1 VTLRVARRI
10 SSLVVLA
17 LACLFGSTGW
27 AAASPVQVVSRP
39 PVVLL
44 AVPGLVW
51 ADVLTMPHLRAL
63 AARSAVGELSVKT
76 SGRVTQ
82 CAVGLLAVSAG
93 NRTSA
98 PTEPCRI
105 DMSSWPLLRSSNEHS
120 RFDARV
126 GGLGE
131 TLQSAGVTTVAV
143 QKLAVPMLANFA
155 GTVDTVASTVGKALQ
170 ALQALRAAGVVGVL
184 DPDLYAV
191 PVARRPAA
199 RTAVDNRIAQI
210 ESELPPGSTLMVAG
224 VSDFADGFG
233 NSPQLHA
240 LVLSGPG
247 WAHTDLRSPT
257 TGRAPYVELIDVAP
271 TLLSA
276 VGVRVPSYMVG
287 GPMQAS
293 GSSAPAIA
301 AFVDDNR
308 HALSEPVLGQRV
320 FLALGIAAIVMMVL
334 AAGPVRRGHDAA
346 RWIAR
351 LIAPAPAV
359 IFLANA
365 FPWWR
370 WSSWAYGAIVLA
382 GCMILGAVT
391 AVVARRHRIAG
402 MVAVPV
408 FSVVA
413 LSIDQLVGSPLQ
425 LSGPLGDNPLTA
437 GRFTGV
443 GNLDFAV
450 IAASALLLA
459 GIIGGQLARTPAIV
473 AAGAIAVVAIVVDG
487 APQLGNDIGGVLALV
502 PASLVLIVLVA
513 GMRITK
519 TRVIGVVVTTLVVAV
534 GVALADYSR
543 PATAQTHVGRFVGQ
557 VLHGGAGTEVRRK
570 LDASLASFGLTV
582 GTFVAGFAVVLAILA
597 RHRIRAA
604 LAAVPGG
611 TAAAVG
617 LAVVAVLGVAVNDSG
632 ITIAAL
638 AAIVA
643 TSAFYGAG
651 PGDAR
656 SGEPAGATAGASG

>member
-1 VTLRVARRI
+1 M
-10 SSLVVLA
+10 
-17 LACLFGSTGW
+17 ACLIGSTGW
-27 AAASPVQVVSRP
+27 AAATPVQVVSRP
-39 PVVLL
+39 PVVLF
-44 AVPGLVW
+44 AVPGLLW

-98 PTEPCRI
+98 PTDSCRI
-105 DMSSWPLLRSSNEHS
+105 DMSSWPMLRASNEHS

-126 GGLGE
+126 GGLGD

-143 QKLAVPMLANFA
+143 QNLAVPMLANFA
-155 GTVDTVASTVGKALQ
+155 GAVDTVAPTVGKAVQGVQ
-170 ALQALRAAGVVGVL
+170 AGGIVGVL

-199 RTAVDNRIAQI
+199 RTAVDDRIAKI
-210 ESELPPGSTLMVAG
+210 ESQLPTGATLMVAG
-224 VSDFADGFG
+224 VSDLADGFG
-233 NSPQLHA
+233 SSPQLHA
-240 LVLSGPG
+240 LVVSGPG
-247 WAHTDLRSPT
+247 WTHTELRSPT

-271 TLLSA
+271 TLLNA
-276 VGVRVPSYMVG
+276 AGVPVPSYMVG
-287 GPMQAS
+287 RPMQAS
-293 GSSAPAIA
+293 GSPAPAIA
-301 AFVDDNR
+301 AFVDDNH
-308 HALSEPVLGQRV
+308 HAVSEPVLGQRV

-346 RWIAR
+346 RWLAR
-351 LIAPAPAV
+351 LIAPAPAL

-382 GCMILGAVT
+382 GCIVVGAVT
-391 AVVARRHRIAG
+391 AVVARRHRVAG

-408 FSVVA
+408 FSMVV
-413 LSIDQLVGSPLQ
+413 LSIDQFVGSPLQ
-425 LSGPLGDNPLTA
+425 QSAPLGDNPLTA
-437 GRFTGV
+437 GRFSGM

-450 IAASALLLA
+450 VAASALLLA

-473 AAGAIAVVAIVVDG
+473 VAGAIAAVAIAVDG

-502 PASLVLIVLVA
+502 PATLVLIALVA

-519 TRVIGVVVTTLVVAV
+519 GRVIGIVVTTLVIAV

-543 PATAQTHVGRFVGQ
+543 PPTAQTHVGRFVGQ
-557 VLHGGAGTEVRRK
+557 VLHGGASTEVRRK
-570 LDASLASFGLTV
+570 FDASLASFGLTV

-604 LAAVPGG
+604 LMAVPGG
-611 TAAAVG
+611 IAAAVG
-617 LAVVAVLGVAVNDSG
+617 IAVVAVLGVALNDSG
-632 ITIAAL
+632 ITIAAM